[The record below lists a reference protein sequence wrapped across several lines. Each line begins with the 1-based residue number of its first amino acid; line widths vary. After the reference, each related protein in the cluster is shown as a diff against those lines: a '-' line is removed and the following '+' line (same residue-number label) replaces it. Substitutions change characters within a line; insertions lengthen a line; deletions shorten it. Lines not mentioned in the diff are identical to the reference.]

1 MLSMSNSLLR
11 LAKLS
16 AVNVMLLSYQ
26 EPGPFMSRRSGTRIS
41 PGKIDIGVQARCK
54 FSALAS

>member
-1 MLSMSNSLLR
+1 MPNRAGWFVSEELGSSQTDCRSIWMLSMSNSLLR

-26 EPGPFMSRRSGTRIS
+26 EPGPS
-41 PGKIDIGVQARCK
+41 
-54 FSALAS
+54 